1 MTKAVRAEFHI
12 QTLLHGLQ
20 VVILLLGVAAVFTT
34 IGKKDQV
41 ITTTTTNL
49 AELESIVHDLVK
61 SQVAGATKDGEHD
74 RVLVELKSR
83 IYRLEQNK

>member
-1 MTKAVRAEFHI
+1 MSKSGTEFHI

-34 IGKKDQV
+34 IGKKDQI
-41 ITTTTTNL
+41 ITSTAQNM

-61 SQVAGATKDGEHD
+61 TQVAGVTKDVEHD
-74 RVLVELKSR
+74 RVLIELKGR
-83 IYRLEQNK
+83 IYRLEQGQ